1 MTNQSLSKT
10 AAFRSLVQ
18 QAGTLQAELV
28 SLDIAIRDLDAI
40 KARMGDCRDEA
51 EARKSLGELTRAEE
65 AVAVKR
71 IREPRLRA
79 DISGLLSGSVE
90 VCIAAFT
97 EAKDLV
103 TGATDAS
110 VAGLA
115 DTLRSVQPDPEDTK
129 TDRATTLAV
138 QACRTRI
145 MAVAQHDALDAAWP
159 SSWLQSESLEKQVN
173 AAKSAIAAL
182 DATLAALPEITAE
195 AKRLAAACEA
205 FRKVLAKA

>member
-1 MTNQSLSKT
+1 MTHQT
-10 AAFRSLVQ
+10 TPQIDAFRSIVN
-18 QAGTLQAELV
+18 QAGTLHAEL
-28 SLDIAIRDLDAI
+28 STLHTAIRDLDSI

-90 VCIAAFT
+90 ICIAAFT

-103 TGATDAS
+103 TGATDAA

-115 DTLRSVQPDPEDTK
+115 DTLRSVQPEPEDSK

-138 QACRTRI
+138 QACRTRT

-159 SSWLQSESLEKQVN
+159 GSWLQSEALEKQVG

-182 DATLAALPEITAE
+182 DATLAALPQIEAE
-195 AKRLAAACEA
+195 AKRMGAACDA
-205 FRKVLAKA
+205 FRKVLTNR

>member
-1 MTNQSLSKT
+1 MTTFTTPKID
-10 AAFRSLVQ
+10 AFRSIVQ
-18 QAGTLQAELV
+18 QAGTLHAEL
-28 SLDIAIRDLDAI
+28 STLDAAIRALDVI

-90 VCIAAFT
+90 ICIAAFT

-103 TGATDAS
+103 TGATDVA

-115 DTLRSVQPDPEDTK
+115 DTLKSVQPDPEDSK
-129 TDRATTLAV
+129 TDRATTLAA
-138 QACRTRI
+138 QACRTRT

-159 SSWLQSESLEKQVN
+159 GSWLQSEVLEKQVG
-173 AAKSAIAAL
+173 AAMSAIAAL

-205 FRKVLAKA
+205 FRKVFAKA